1 MPTQPLENEAFAAI
15 CGWFDNARGY
25 RIDNVM
31 KTTTSVPLLLEVAQE
46 LATALDAE
54 DRGSRIVE
62 AIRRVLPADGVS
74 LLRLHG
80 NSELVPVAQHGLA
93 PEVLGRRFPLA
104 EHPRLAQIC
113 ASASPVQFPPDSEL
127 PDPFDG
133 MLADFPIEG
142 HTVHA
147 CMGCS
152 LRVRGRLYGA
162 LTLDAEAAEAFD
174 GVKPELLEAL
184 AALAA
189 AALHNADLLHEL
201 ERDARLQGALAEDL
215 ARDADTIRGS
225 YLIGR
230 STQIEQVRTEVEM
243 IGPSDLPVLITGETG
258 SGKEVI
264 ARMLHAASRR
274 ADRPLIYLNCAALPA
289 SVAESELF
297 GHESG
302 AFTDAKQTRLG
313 KFQVADGSCLFL
325 DEIGELP
332 LEIQAKLLRAVQF
345 GEIQRVGS
353 DRPTHV
359 DVRVIA
365 ATNRDLHRE
374 AGEGRFRSD
383 LLHRLDVCRLHAP
396 PLREHPEDLP
406 LLAGHACDELRRQLG
421 AGPIRLSEDALDALA
436 SYPWPGNVRELQN
449 VLSRATL
456 NAAAT
461 VHRGESV
468 ILKPE
473 HLGSDFSKSIR
484 DEVPD
489 LDTACGASQA
499 VSAQALPSGPLRPA
513 VDAFQR
519 EMIASALARH
529 DGVWARAAEELG
541 LHRSNLHHLAKR
553 LGLRTTRDPG
563 EAGLSIR

>member
-1 MPTQPLENEAFAAI
+1 
-15 CGWFDNARGY
+15 
-25 RIDNVM
+25 M

-46 LATALDAE
+46 LATSLDAE
-54 DRGSRIVE
+54 DRGSRIVA

-74 LLRLHG
+74 LLRLRG
-80 NSELVPVAQHGLA
+80 NSELVPVAQHGLT
-93 PEVLGRRFPLA
+93 PEVLGRRFPLS

-113 ASASPVQFPPDSEL
+113 GSKTPVRFSPDSKL

-152 LRVRGRLYGA
+152 LRVRGQLYGA
-162 LTLDAEAAEAFD
+162 LTLDAEASEAFD
-174 GVKPELLEAL
+174 DVKPELLAAL

-215 ARDADTIRGS
+215 ARDADTRRGS

-230 STQIEQVRTEVEM
+230 SMPIETIRSEVEM
-243 IGPSDLPVLITGETG
+243 IGPSELPVLITGETG
-258 SGKEVI
+258 SGKEVV

-274 ADRPLIYLNCAALPA
+274 ADRPLVYLNCAALPA

-313 KFQVADGSCLFL
+313 KFQVADGSSLFL

-332 LEIQAKLLRAVQF
+332 LEIQAKLLRTLQF

-359 DVRVIA
+359 DVRIIA

-374 AGEGRFRSD
+374 AAEGRFRAD

-396 PLREHPEDLP
+396 ALREHMDDLA
-406 LLAGHACDELRRQLG
+406 LLAGNICDELRRQLG
-421 AGPIRLSEDALDALA
+421 SGPIRVSEEAHLA
-436 SYPWPGNVRELQN
+436 MAQYPWPGNVRELQN
-449 VLSRATL
+449 VLSRGTL
-456 NAAAT
+456 AALSQVERGAT
-461 VHRGESV
+461 V
-468 ILKPE
+468 ILRPQ
-473 HLGSDFSKSIR
+473 HLGADFLGDAPRPSSPEQR
-484 DEVPD
+484 DAHHPEGSTLRTEAPRR
-489 LDTACGASQA
+489 Q
-499 VSAQALPSGPLRPA
+499 LRPA
-513 VDAFQR
+513 VEEFQR
-519 EMIASALARH
+519 ELITVALERN
-529 DGVWARAAEELG
+529 DGVWARAADELG
-541 LHRSNLHHLAKR
+541 LHRSNLHHLATR
-553 LGLRTTRDPG
+553 LGLRG
-563 EAGLSIR
+563 

>member
-1 MPTQPLENEAFAAI
+1 M
-15 CGWFDNARGY
+15 
-25 RIDNVM
+25 
-31 KTTTSVPLLLEVAQE
+31 PLLLEVAQE
-46 LATALDAE
+46 LATSLDAE
-54 DRGSRIVE
+54 DRGNRIVA

-74 LLRLHG
+74 LLRLRG
-80 NSELVPVAQHGLA
+80 QAELVPIAQHGLA

-113 ASASPVQFPPDSEL
+113 ESPVPIRFSPDSSL

-152 LRVRGRLYGA
+152 LRVHGQLFGA

-174 GVKPELLEAL
+174 DVDTNLLAAL
-184 AALAA
+184 ATLAA
-189 AALHNADLLHEL
+189 AALHHADLLQQL
-201 ERDARLQGALAEDL
+201 KLDAKRQGALAKDL
-215 ARDADTIRGS
+215 ARDADTRRGS

-230 STQIEQVRTEVEM
+230 SEAIEAIRSEVDL

-274 ADRPLIYLNCAALPA
+274 SEHPLVYLNCAALPA

-297 GHESG
+297 GHEPG
-302 AFTDAKQTRLG
+302 AFTDARSKRLG
-313 KFQVADGSCLFL
+313 KFHVADGSCLFL

-332 LEIQAKLLRAVQF
+332 LEIQAKLLRTLQF
-345 GEIQRVGS
+345 GEIHRIGS

-359 DVRVIA
+359 NVRVLA
-365 ATNRDLHRE
+365 ATNRDLHAE
-374 AGEGRFRSD
+374 VAAGRFRAD

-396 PLREHPEDLP
+396 PLRDHPEDLA
-406 LLAGHACDELRRQLG
+406 LLAGSICDDLRRQFG
-421 AGPIRLSEDALDALA
+421 SGPIRISEGALEALEQ
-436 SYPWPGNVRELQN
+436 YPWPGNVRELQN

-456 NAAAT
+456 LASTQSPANAT
-461 VHRGESV
+461 V
-468 ILKPE
+468 ILRRRDLGADFENPFKDEPGHAKPAE
-473 HLGSDFSKSIR
+473 TVPSISDA
-484 DEVPD
+484 EP
-489 LDTACGASQA
+489 AYQ
-499 VSAQALPSGPLRPA
+499 GPLRPA
-513 VDAFQR
+513 VEEFQR
-519 EMIASALARH
+519 RMIEQALERA
-529 DGVWARAAEELG
+529 DGVWARAADELG

-553 LGLRTTRDPG
+553 LGMPTGKRASAPPTQNI
-563 EAGLSIR
+563 S